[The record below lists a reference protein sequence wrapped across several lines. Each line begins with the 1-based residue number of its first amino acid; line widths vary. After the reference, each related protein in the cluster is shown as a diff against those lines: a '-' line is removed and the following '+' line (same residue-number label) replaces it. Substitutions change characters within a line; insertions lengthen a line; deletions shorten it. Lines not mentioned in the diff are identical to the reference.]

1 MFYTLSV
8 TPPDLSPDELLATTR
23 SVRRRLDLE
32 RPVPAGLIRECVEIA
47 LQAPTGGNSQGVHFV
62 VVADPVKRAGLAELY
77 RRSWAGYRKAQGS
90 VYDRHAKEPAGP
102 RKEQYR
108 RVAES
113 ADFLVDNLHRV
124 PLHVIPCIEGRL
136 GTMPPGP
143 FANVAMASS
152 YGSVMPAAWSFML
165 AARVRGLGTAW
176 TTAHLS
182 FEADAAAL
190 LGIAYERITQVAL
203 LPTAWYVGDTFHKS
217 PRRPLV
223 EVLHWDGW

>member
-1 MFYTLSV
+1 MPL
-8 TPPDLSPDELLATTR
+8 PDLSPDELLTTTR

-32 RPVPAGLIRECVEIA
+32 RPVPVELIRECVEIA
-47 LQAPTGGNSQGVHFV
+47 LQAPTGGNSQGAHFV
-62 VVADPVKRAGLAELY
+62 VVADPAKRAGLAELY
-77 RRSWAGYRKAQGS
+77 RKSWARYRAAPGS

-113 ADFLVDNLHRV
+113 ADFLVENLHRV

-143 FANVAMASS
+143 MANIAMASS
-152 YGSVMPAAWSFML
+152 YGSVLPAAWSFML
-165 AARVRGLGTAW
+165 AARTRGLGAAW

-182 FEADAAAL
+182 FESEAAAL
-190 LGIAYERITQVAL
+190 LGIPYERVTQVAL
-203 LPTAWYVGDTFHKS
+203 LPTAWYRGESFGKS
-217 PRRPLV
+217 LRRPLA

>member
-1 MFYTLSV
+1 MREPALTA
-8 TPPDLSPDELLATTR
+8 DELLTTTR

-32 RPVPAGLIRECVEIA
+32 RPVPMELVSECVEIA
-47 LQAPTGGNSQGVHFV
+47 LQAPTGGNAQSGHFV
-62 VVADPVKRAGLAELY
+62 VISDVAKRAGIADLY
-77 RRSWAGYRKAQGS
+77 RRAWAGYRKAPGS
-90 VYDRHAKEPAGP
+90 VYDRHAKEPPGP

-152 YGSVMPAAWSFML
+152 YGSILPAAWSFML
-165 AARVRGLGTAW
+165 AARARGLGSAW
-176 TTAHLS
+176 TTAHLG
-182 FEADAAAL
+182 FEREAAAL
-190 LGIAYERITQVAL
+190 LGIPYERVTQVAL
-203 LPTAWYVGDTFHKS
+203 LPTAWFTGTGFRRS
-217 PRRPLV
+217 LRRPLA
-223 EVLHWDGW
+223 EVLHVDGW